1 VGAEEDRGERLDRE
15 LIELL
20 NGLRVVLP
28 GVQVL
33 FAFLLSV
40 PFTTK
45 FAERATDQRAAYFVA
60 FMATAAASVLL
71 IAPSSY
77 HRLRWRQRDKERLL
91 RTSNTLAIGGIAFLG
106 VAVTATVFLVTD
118 VLFGLFATSL
128 VTGVV
133 FGALLWCWYGI
144 PLLRRATDERP
155 HIETGA

>member
-1 VGAEEDRGERLDRE
+1 MGAEEERAEKLDRE

-40 PFTTK
+40 PFTSRFGDVT
-45 FAERATDQRAAYFVA
+45 TDQRVAYFVA
-60 FMATAAASVLL
+60 FMATAAASILL

-77 HRLRWRQRDKERLL
+77 HRIRWRQRDKERLL
-91 RTSNTLAIGGIAFLG
+91 RTANTLAIAGIAFLG

-118 VLFGLFATSL
+118 VLFGLLATSIVSAVL
-128 VTGVV
+128 GGV
-133 FGALLWCWYGI
+133 LLWFWYGL
-144 PLLRRATDERP
+144 PLLRRVSDRRP
-155 HIETGA
+155 TIETVS